1 MYAGTLYDTAAPSI
15 EVRIYRND
23 RLLVR
28 ETCES
33 REDAA
38 AILRSRPQTGTT
50 CTCSVEGACS
60 DRGPGDVITRGER
73 RWGIDEDQPLAS
85 AQLPGY
91 GTE

>member
-38 AILRSRPQTGTT
+38 AILEQASDRDHVYLL
-50 CTCSVEGACS
+50 VEGACS
-60 DRGPGDVITRGER
+60 DRGPGDVITRGEP
-73 RWGIDEDQPLAS
+73 RWGTDEDQPLAS